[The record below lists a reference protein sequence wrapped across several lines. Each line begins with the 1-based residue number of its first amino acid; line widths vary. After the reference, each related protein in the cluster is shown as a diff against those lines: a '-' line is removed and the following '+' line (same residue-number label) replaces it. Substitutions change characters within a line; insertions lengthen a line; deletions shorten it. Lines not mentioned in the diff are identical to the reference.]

1 MMTVPE
7 LAADALGEFLASYMR
22 RRFGSSEAHLVEMV
36 PSIARIAI
44 ECIGN
49 SDALYH
55 NVEHTMLVTL
65 AGHDIL
71 RGRAL
76 HAHMTAEDYAHVIIA
91 CLTHDIGYV
100 RGLFKA
106 DDRDGYVVDDKGRK
120 VTLPRG
126 ASDAALLP
134 YHVDRSKMFAME
146 RIKGVARLDKNR
158 IARAIEGTRFPAS
171 IPSEAEEI
179 DEEAALLRAADLIG
193 QLGDPHYIR
202 KANALYY
209 EFEESGVNRQLGYSS
224 PADIVNLYPQFYW
237 NSVAPHVQTAIRYL
251 NVTSGGRQWIANLY
265 SNVFRAEREISL
277 SGPQK

>member
-7 LAADALGEFLASYMR
+7 LAAEALGDFLGNYMR
-22 RRFGSSEAHLVEMV
+22 RRFGSSQAHLAEMV

-65 AGHDIL
+65 AGHDIM
-71 RGRAL
+71 RGRGL
-76 HAHMTAEDYAHVIIA
+76 RHHLLAEDYAHVIVA

-100 RGLFKA
+100 RGLLPDDDA
-106 DDRDGYVVDDKGRK
+106 DRYVVDASGRK
-120 VTLPRG
+120 VNLPRG

-134 YHVDRSKMFAME
+134 YHVDRSKMFAMA
-146 RIKGVARLDKNR
+146 RIEGIAGLDKQR
-158 IARAIEGTRFPAS
+158 IARAIEGTRFPVNTG
-171 IPSEAEEI
+171 EEEHC

-209 EFEESGVNRQLGYSS
+209 EFEESGLNRQLGYSS

-237 NSVAPHVQTAIRYL
+237 NSVAPHVQKAIRYL
-251 NVTSGGRQWIANLY
+251 NVTSAGRQWIANLY
-265 SNVFRAEREISL
+265 SNVFRAERDIPL